1 MSNKNIMATQVL
13 NGQNMMID
21 LDNSRIVVTNSAAT
35 AWNQKLFILDAIESG
50 MIPK

>member
-1 MSNKNIMATQVL
+1 MATQGL

-21 LDNSRIVVTNSAAT
+21 LDNSRIVITNSSAT
-35 AWNQKLFILDAIESG
+35 AWSQKVFILDVIESG